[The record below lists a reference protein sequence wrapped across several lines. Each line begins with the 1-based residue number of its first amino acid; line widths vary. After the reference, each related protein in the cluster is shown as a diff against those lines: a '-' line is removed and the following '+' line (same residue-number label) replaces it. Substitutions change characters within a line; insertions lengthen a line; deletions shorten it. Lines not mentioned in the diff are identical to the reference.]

1 MPAMKPAY
9 VNDYAAAKLF
19 FDEFS
24 IPYEIVT
31 RGENK
36 GTLRVKPIREKDR
49 ANQFQSDATA
59 ERHRV

>member
-1 MPAMKPAY
+1 MKPAY
-9 VNDYAAAKLF
+9 VNDYAVAKLF
-19 FDEFS
+19 FDEFN